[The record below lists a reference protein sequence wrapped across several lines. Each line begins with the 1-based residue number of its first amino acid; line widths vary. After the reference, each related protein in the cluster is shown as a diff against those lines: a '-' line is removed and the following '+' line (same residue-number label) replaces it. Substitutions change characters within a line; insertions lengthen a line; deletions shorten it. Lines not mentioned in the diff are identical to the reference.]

1 MPDSPYDA
9 LATVDEFISITTSL
23 STERDINQ
31 LLSMVVA
38 SACRITQADMG
49 LIYVLDS
56 TKRFLV
62 AKAVHSITSSPK
74 LTEFESVPLFVGGE
88 RNLIRLGA
96 YSAFTGK
103 LTNIPNIYEYTG
115 FGFDDIYAYDR
126 KYKYHTQSILAV
138 PLRNHENITVGI
150 LQLINRIDTA
160 TDEIIPFPGSV
171 ERIVTAF
178 ASQAAV
184 AIDNAQL
191 IDKNKRLIEVLNH
204 TNKELEEE
212 NQQLRKK
219 IQTNYDFTRIVG
231 QGEAMQRVF
240 SLMKKI
246 FDSNAT
252 VLLGGQTGTGKELI
266 AQTIHYNGNRRKG
279 EFVPQNCAAL
289 PENLLESELFGFK
302 KGAFSGAN
310 SDKMGLIES
319 SHGGTLFLDE
329 IGDMPMALQAK
340 LLRVLQEKE
349 VRPLGALTPKK
360 VDIRVIAATHCDL
373 LQKIGAGEFR
383 EDLYYR
389 LSVFP
394 INLPPLSDRRED
406 LPSLLQ
412 YFLTM
417 FCKQYT
423 KTISG
428 YSPKSLDA
436 LIQHEYPGNIRELRN
451 VIERAVLLC
460 EDGGNILLE
469 HLPDN
474 MQEAA
479 IDRDLITSRHN
490 DSATF
495 DASIIPDS
503 ILAASH
509 GLKDALD
516 NYEASIVRKKLNEC
530 SWNQTQAAEELKIAR
545 RTLIEKMKRH
555 NITRDSDAVH

>member
-1 MPDSPYDA
+1 MSDSPHHA

-31 LLSMVVA
+31 LLSMIVA
-38 SACRITQADMG
+38 SACRIAQADTG

-56 TKRFLV
+56 TKQFLV
-62 AKAVHSITSSPK
+62 VKAVHSRSSDPK
-74 LTEFESVPLFVGGE
+74 LSEFESVPLFVGGE

-115 FGFDDIYAYDR
+115 FGFDDIYAFDR
-126 KYKYHTQSILAV
+126 KYKYHTQSVLAV

-150 LQLINRIDTA
+150 LQLINRIDSDTN
-160 TDEIIPFPGSV
+160 EVIPFPGSV

-191 IDKNKRLIEVLNH
+191 TDKNKRLIDLLNH

-219 IQTNYDFTRIVG
+219 IQTTYDFTRIVG
-231 QGEAMQRVF
+231 QGEAMQGVF
-240 SLMKKI
+240 NLMKKI

-266 AQTIHYNGNRRKG
+266 AQTIHYNGKRSKG
-279 EFVPQNCAAL
+279 EFVAQNCAAL

-310 SDKMGLIES
+310 SDKIGLIES
-319 SHGGTLFLDE
+319 SDGGTLFLDE

-340 LLRVLQEKE
+340 LLRVLQERE

-360 VDIRVIAATHCDL
+360 VNIRVIAATHCNL
-373 LQKIGAGEFR
+373 LKKIEAGEFR

-394 INLPPLSDRRED
+394 INLPPLSERKED
-406 LPSLLQ
+406 MPSLLQ
-412 YFLTM
+412 HFLKM
-417 FCKQYT
+417 FSQQYA
-423 KTISG
+423 KSIGG
-428 YSPKSLDA
+428 YSPKSLDT

-451 VIERAVLLC
+451 VVERAVLLC
-460 EDGGNILLE
+460 EDGGNILQE
-469 HLPDN
+469 HLPEN

-479 IDRDLITSRHN
+479 INNGLVIITDKNIADEDETDAIPPDLALEVN
-490 DSATF
+490 N
-495 DASIIPDS
+495 
-503 ILAASH
+503 
-509 GLKDALD
+509 GLKGALES
-516 NYEASIVRKKLNEC
+516 YEATLLRKKLDEC
-530 SWNQTQAAEELKIAR
+530 SWNQTDAAEKLKIAR
-545 RTLIEKMKRH
+545 RTLIEKMKRYD
-555 NITRDSDAVH
+555 IRR